1 MPRPRIMN
9 EITRAITC
17 DLLAHGATLNFVA
30 HFLGCS
36 KRTIQ
41 AEARRDPE
49 FRADLERADTEGAI
63 TVLRQF
69 HEASRKNWRASK
81 WFLQERFPER
91 FARRR

>member
-9 EITRAITC
+9 EMNRAITC
-17 DLLAHGATLNFVA
+17 DLLANGATLDFIA

-49 FRADLERADTEGAI
+49 FRQQIKEADMLGMAA
-63 TVLRQF
+63 VLQEF
-69 HEASRKNWRASK
+69 MESSSGNWRASK
-81 WFLQERFPER
+81 WFLEQRFPKR
-91 FARRR
+91 FARR